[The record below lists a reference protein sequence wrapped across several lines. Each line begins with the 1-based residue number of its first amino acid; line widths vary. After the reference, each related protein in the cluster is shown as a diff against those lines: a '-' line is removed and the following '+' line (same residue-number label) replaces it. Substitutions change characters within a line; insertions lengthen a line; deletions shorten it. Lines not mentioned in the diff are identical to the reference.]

1 MPTDVSHPTTKA
13 GSNRELVISAPYVL
27 IGDPTTDG
35 GTDMLDLGQVPSATI
50 APGTSKAM
58 GSTVGPQQL
67 ADQVWG
73 RGPRPEVTLSLFDA
87 QQRALAAVMST
98 AVLPDFSA
106 AITGVDTSGET
117 VTVESDVTSLVEAG
131 DVVTITEST
140 GNDGDYVIKSLSYD
154 AGADET
160 TITAQGDI
168 TGSTADGRVIGF
180 QEGSLFRSGAR
191 ASHVPTLVV
200 IPPQRRDHAIDR
212 DGVFWLP
219 GVTAT
224 DLSDLQWEDADGE
237 DANNEVDVTLTAL
250 EVQEDQAGAPIQDG
264 AQLMF
269 TVPPWK
275 HPDEPLDWH
284 LPAPYDT
291 ESSVALNLS

>member
-1 MPTDVSHPTTKA
+1 MPTDVSRPTTKA
-13 GSNRELVISAPYVL
+13 GSDRELVISAPYVL

-35 GTDMLDLGQVPSATI
+35 GTDMLDLGQIPSATI

-67 ADQVWG
+67 ADQVFD

-98 AVLPDFSA
+98 AVLPDFSSP
-106 AITGVDTSGET
+106 ITAVDTSAET

-140 GNDGDYVIKSLSYD
+140 GNDGDYVIASLSYD
-154 AGADET
+154 SGADET
-160 TITAQGDI
+160 TITVEGDI

-180 QEGSLFRSGAR
+180 QAGSLFRSGVR

-200 IPPQRRDHAIDR
+200 IPPQRRDHAIDQH
-212 DGVFWLP
+212 GVFWVP

-284 LPAPYDT
+284 LPSPYDT
-291 ESSVALNLS
+291 ESSVALSLS